1 MIYEEKSRKFDFNII
16 FSFSIELWVEGNR
29 VEESNLGQ
37 KKMLVTFHEQK
48 RIFTIKNQNLDQ
60 IYIILLII
68 AICFVQ
74 FFSI

>member
-37 KKMLVTFHEQK
+37 KKNA
-48 RIFTIKNQNLDQ
+48 RD
-60 IYIILLII
+60 
-68 AICFVQ
+68 
-74 FFSI
+74 FSRAKTNFYN